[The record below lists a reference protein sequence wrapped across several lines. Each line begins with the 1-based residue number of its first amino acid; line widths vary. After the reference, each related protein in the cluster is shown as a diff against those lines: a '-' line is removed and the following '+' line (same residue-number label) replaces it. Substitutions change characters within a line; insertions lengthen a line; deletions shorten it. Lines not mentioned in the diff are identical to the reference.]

1 MVPEDLP
8 FEKPVE
14 EPEVPEA
21 AAHQFE
27 GLGFSVS
34 PGVWV
39 DVLSAQPRFQLSRH
53 AMFGCCWP

>member
-27 GLGFSVS
+27 GLVAFS
-34 PGVWV
+34 PGIWA
-39 DVLSAQPRFQLSRH
+39 DMLHALPFCQLPCLAVAGPER
-53 AMFGCCWP
+53 W